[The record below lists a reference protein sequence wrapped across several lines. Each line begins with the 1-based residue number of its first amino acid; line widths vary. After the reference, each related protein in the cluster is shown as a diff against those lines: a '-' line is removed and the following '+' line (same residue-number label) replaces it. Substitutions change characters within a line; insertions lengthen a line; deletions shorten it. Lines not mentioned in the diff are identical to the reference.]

1 MMWKDSR
8 VTYLTVECKLGLPVQ
23 LMSPSGNRS
32 CPQIET
38 AWFWGLNKIVALASN
53 GGNMVR
59 EQHLQRGKDFLAN
72 ELKVVDQRQA
82 GDRVFFVSAKEVC
95 PKTLN
100 WSGLFVCCVSIL
112 FVQLVLTSLSVLL
125 FVYPLFLLVCLFSVH
140 CYVLPVC

>member
-53 GGNMVR
+53 GGNMVETMWTHSR
-59 EQHLQRGKDFLAN
+59 QTTMIDYIGRQQHGCTPDK
-72 ELKVVDQRQA
+72 
-82 GDRVFFVSAKEVC
+82 
-95 PKTLN
+95 
-100 WSGLFVCCVSIL
+100 
-112 FVQLVLTSLSVLL
+112 
-125 FVYPLFLLVCLFSVH
+125 
-140 CYVLPVC
+140 